1 MIWLALA
8 LAVWAGAFAYA
19 IHRWSVVELSR
30 QETTR
35 TISNNVRATSERI
48 DGALSG
54 LRATFAGMPDV
65 QSITPPAR
73 PHFGQKPTVAVDND
87 KPDPAA

>member
-48 DGALSG
+48 DGTLAR
-54 LRATFAGMPDV
+54 LRASFAGPASV
-65 QSITPPAR
+65 ESITPPAR